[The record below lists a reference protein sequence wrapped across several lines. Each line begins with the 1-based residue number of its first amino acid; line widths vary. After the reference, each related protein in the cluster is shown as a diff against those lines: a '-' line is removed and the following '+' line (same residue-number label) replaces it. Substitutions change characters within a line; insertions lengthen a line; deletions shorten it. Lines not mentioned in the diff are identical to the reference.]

1 MRVRVLSAIACAMV
15 LSFSSFAMA
24 RPASCTVGVVEGE
37 VKAGESFVRPIGG
50 GLELMLEA
58 LRSGWII
65 RFLPAKGP
73 RPSHD
78 YAELATPPYHS
89 VSPLLI
95 TTYYS
100 FRAQDAIGWNVRRFR
115 YATNP
120 ASYAGLLQAY
130 DRYEAGAG
138 KDAVSQQSLASLVTQ
153 EPAASLTILDARLV
167 PGTAD
172 QPRTA
177 ATLASH
183 FLSTAHTIEQP
194 PAGKPTPLGTIRWIR
209 FRAELTIPTS
219 MKPARGLQLRYTGC
233 GQL

>member
-1 MRVRVLSAIACAMV
+1 MRARSLLAVVSCLFLPI
-15 LSFSSFAMA
+15 SSFAA
-24 RPASCTVGVVEGE
+24 PAPSACTVGVLEGE
-37 VKAGESFVRPIGG
+37 VKAGENFVRPIGG

-58 LRSGWII
+58 LPSGWIV
-65 RFLPAKGP
+65 RVLPAKSP
-73 RPSHD
+73 RARHD

-95 TTYYS
+95 TTDYS

-115 YATNP
+115 YATNSSSF
-120 ASYAGLLQAY
+120 AELLRAY
-130 DRYEAGAG
+130 ERYEPGLG
-138 KDAVSQQSLASLVTQ
+138 KDATRQEALATLVAQ

-183 FLSTAHTIEQP
+183 FLSTAHTIEP
-194 PAGKPTPLGTIRWIR
+194 PSDGKPTALGAIRWIR
-209 FRAELTIPTS
+209 FRVELVMPPS
-219 MKPARGLQLRYTGC
+219 LRPAPGLKVRHAGC
-233 GQL
+233 NGL